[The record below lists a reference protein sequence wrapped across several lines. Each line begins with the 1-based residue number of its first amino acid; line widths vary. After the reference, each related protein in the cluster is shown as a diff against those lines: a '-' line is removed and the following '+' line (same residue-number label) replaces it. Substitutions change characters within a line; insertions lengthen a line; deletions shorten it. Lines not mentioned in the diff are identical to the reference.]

1 MLGSA
6 LLSVFAAHTSV
17 RLWLGAALGEPNT
30 LRAWLSSPQ
39 RSTLAVMAL
48 AVLAVAATGLWRPD
62 LAGEAQDAEGVPDP
76 D

>member
-39 RSTLAVMAL
+39 RSTLAAMGV
-48 AVLAVAATGLWRPD
+48 AVLVVAAVGLWRPPD
-62 LAGEAQDAEGVPDP
+62 AGAAQGASEGPEG
-76 D
+76 